1 MPIENHII
9 NLFFYPRIGI
19 LSFRQDRNIKK
30 EGTLF
35 GHPLKMTCPKM
46 TLLRFANRVRKF
58 IFVNLLPLIWFVW
71 E

>member
-1 MPIENHII
+1 MQAYIYI
-9 NLFFYPRIGI
+9 YAC
-19 LSFRQDRNIKK
+19 
-30 EGTLF
+30 TL
-35 GHPLKMTCPKM
+35 HLKMTCPKM